1 MNSNTDWI
9 KEYTNWLYSQYKRSE
24 ISDIKEITTPFTN
37 SIGDNFRLYIKENK
51 EKITIS
57 DDGNTI
63 NDLAMLGVDLTT
75 KTRSHYIDS
84 VLQQYGVDMFEEVI
98 KVTGPKDRF
107 PIIKQNILQAI
118 LKIDDLYS
126 TRHENLKIFFLMIL
140 LTTLIVMIMVALLVT
155 H

>member
-1 MNSNTDWI
+1 
-9 KEYTNWLYSQYKRSE
+9 
-24 ISDIKEITTPFTN
+24 
-37 SIGDNFRLYIKENK
+37 
-51 EKITIS
+51 
-57 DDGNTI
+57 
-63 NDLAMLGVDLTT
+63 MLGVDLTT